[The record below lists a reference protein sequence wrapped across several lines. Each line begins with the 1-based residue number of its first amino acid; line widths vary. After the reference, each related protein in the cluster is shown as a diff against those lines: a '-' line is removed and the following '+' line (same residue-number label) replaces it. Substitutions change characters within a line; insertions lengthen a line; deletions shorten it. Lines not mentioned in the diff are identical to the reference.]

1 MLETE
6 VWRLTRAHAQHM
18 ASSKS
23 RGKLVTQMINSAKRI
38 CWVFVCLFVCPFVL
52 VCLFVCLF
60 VCLSV
65 CMSVCLTVCLSV
77 CPFVLAGLSV
87 FFLGFS
93 GGLGYFYG
101 QSELEML
108 LIPLKHMFFK

>member
-1 MLETE
+1 MPRESVGCL
-6 VWRLTRAHAQHM
+6 
-18 ASSKS
+18 
-23 RGKLVTQMINSAKRI
+23 
-38 CWVFVCLFVCPFVL
+38 FVCLFARLFWF
-52 VCLFVCLF
+52 VCLSVCLF